1 MPPGQ
6 KINVLIV
13 DDIAETRENIKKL
26 LQFEADIEVV
36 GTAKTGREAVTVAK
50 EKRPHVVLM
59 DINMPD
65 MDGITATG
73 MIIKD
78 VPSAQ
83 IVILSVQN
91 DTDYLRRAMMAGARD
106 FLTKPPSGDELIST
120 IRRMGVISQEQRSK
134 ETLVAMPVG
143 PGGEASGKLSAE
155 GKIVTVYSAKGGVGC
170 TTIATNLAVA
180 LHSEETKT
188 AIVDCNLQ
196 FGDLA
201 VFLNLKP
208 QHNVIEIFE
217 RAEDLDQEFI
227 SSVAVPHT
235 SGFKVF
241 LAPTSPEQAD
251 VITAPQVKKALE
263 VLRRQFAYVIVDTAS
278 ALTETT
284 LSIFDVS
291 DRIILVTTPDIP
303 SIKDARIFFE
313 LVDALSYPPD
323 RVLFILNRVDKRG
336 GITAA
341 NIQESI
347 KHEVVAQ
354 IPIEE
359 RILASINSGVPILIS
374 NRNLP
379 IGQSFLELANKLK
392 ASFIPVAKEAPAT
405 TTTEDKT
412 KKPLPRRLFGG

>member
-36 GTAKTGREAVTVAK
+36 GTAKTGREAVAAAK

-73 MIIKD
+73 LIVKD

-134 ETLVAMPVG
+134 ESQVSAPAG
-143 PGGEASGKLSAE
+143 PGGEAGGKQSLE
-155 GKIVTVYSAKGGVGC
+155 GKVITVYSAKGGVGC

-188 AIVDCNLQ
+188 AILDCNLQ

-208 QHNVIEIFE
+208 QHSVIEIFE

-227 SSVAVPHT
+227 ASVAIPHST
-235 SGFKVF
+235 GLKVF

-251 VITAPQVKKALE
+251 VINAAQVKKALE

-291 DRIILVTTPDIP
+291 DRIMLVTTPDIP
-303 SIKDARIFFE
+303 AIKDARIFFE
-313 LVDALSYPPD
+313 LVDALNYPSE
-323 RVLFILNRVDKRG
+323 RVMFVLNRVDKRG

-341 NIQESI
+341 NIQDSI

-359 RILASINSGVPILIS
+359 RILASINSGIPILIS

-379 IGQSFLELANKLK
+379 IGQAFLELVNKLK
-392 ASFIPVAKEAPAT
+392 TSFIPVVKESPAAAS
-405 TTTEDKT
+405 TEDKS